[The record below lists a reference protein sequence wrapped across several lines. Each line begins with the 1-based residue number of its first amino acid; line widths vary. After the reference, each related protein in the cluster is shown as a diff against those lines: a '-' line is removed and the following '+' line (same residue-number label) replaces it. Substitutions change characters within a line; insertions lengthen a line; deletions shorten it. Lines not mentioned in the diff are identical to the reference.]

1 MHVTLFGMMVNRRL
15 KKLLFTTKNTKLYF
29 FVVII
34 INEKLVMN
42 LIKRTVL
49 VTGASSGIG
58 RAIARNLLQQ
68 GHHVIGVSRDS
79 GKFIR
84 QLDNFTPMQLDLS
97 RLDDIPRKV
106 RELEQ
111 TFPGIDAVVFCA
123 GKGQFGSVEEF
134 SYAQIE
140 DLMRINF
147 TSQAFLVKA
156 LMPALKRKGHS
167 DLIFIGSEAALKG
180 NRKGALYCA
189 AKFAVRGFTQALRE
203 ECGKSHVRVC
213 LINPGM
219 VKTPFFEQLS
229 FEPGDDASHF
239 IEPEDVAEAVSY
251 VLNSRS
257 QIVIDEINLSP
268 LNKVVKFKKP

>member
-1 MHVTLFGMMVNRRL
+1 MHTL
-15 KKLLFTTKNTKLYF
+15 
-29 FVVII
+29 
-34 INEKLVMN
+34 
-42 LIKRTVL
+42 KRTVL

-68 GHHVIGVSRDS
+68 GHHVIGISRDS

-84 QLDNFTPMQLDLS
+84 QMDSFSPVQLDLS
-97 RLDDIPRKV
+97 RLADIPQKI

-111 TFPGIDAVVFCA
+111 AFPAIDAVVFCA
-123 GKGQFGSVEEF
+123 GMGRFGSMEEF

-140 DLMRINF
+140 DLITLNF

-156 LMPALKRKGHS
+156 LLPALKRKVSS

-180 NRKGALYCA
+180 SRKGAIYCA

-203 ECGKSHVRVC
+203 ECGKSNVRVC

-219 VKTPFFEQLS
+219 VKTAFFEQLS
-229 FEPGDDASHF
+229 FEPGDHQSNF

-251 VLNSRS
+251 VLNSRA

>member
-1 MHVTLFGMMVNRRL
+1 MYG
-15 KKLLFTTKNTKLYF
+15 
-29 FVVII
+29 
-34 INEKLVMN
+34 
-42 LIKRTVL
+42 IKRTIL

-68 GHHVIGVSRDS
+68 GHHVLGVSRDS
-79 GKFIR
+79 SKFIR
-84 QLDNFTPMQLDLS
+84 HMNNFTPVQLDLS
-97 RLDDIPRKV
+97 RLIDIPQKI

-111 TFPGIDAVVFCA
+111 AFPEIDAAVFCA
-123 GKGQFGSVEEF
+123 GRGQFGTVEEF

-140 DLMRINF
+140 DLMTLNF

-156 LMPALKRKGHS
+156 LLPALKRKNHG

-180 NRKGALYCA
+180 SRKGAMYCA
-189 AKFAVRGFTQALRE
+189 SKFAVRGFTQALRE
-203 ECGKSHVRVC
+203 ECGKSNVRVC

-219 VKTPFFEQLS
+219 VKTAFFESLS
-229 FEPGDDASHF
+229 FEPGNELSNF
-239 IEPEDVAEAVSY
+239 ITPEDVAEAVSY
-251 VLNSRS
+251 ALNSQA